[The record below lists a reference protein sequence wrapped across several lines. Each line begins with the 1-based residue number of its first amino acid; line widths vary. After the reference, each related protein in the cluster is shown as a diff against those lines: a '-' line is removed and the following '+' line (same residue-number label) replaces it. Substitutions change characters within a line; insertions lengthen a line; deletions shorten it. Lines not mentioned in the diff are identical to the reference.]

1 MRKILLFIS
10 LCWLLIGFSQATSLN
25 QLQYLTEDYPPYNYR
40 EGDAVTGLSIDL
52 LIAAAKKSGIEFD
65 TSNISLQ
72 PWPRAYR
79 SALIR
84 PDTVLFATTRT
95 ESREELFKWA
105 GPISTTRIVLLA
117 KRERGI
123 EIANPMQI
131 AQYRIGVIRDDVGE
145 QLLLGLGIPRDS
157 MVESSVPQT
166 LAKQFTKN
174 RIDVWAYEENVAR
187 WWLKKE
193 KLGND
198 DLEVVFVLREGELY
212 YAFNQMTDDEVVKQ
226 LQQGIDSV
234 KQLSDD
240 GLKSDYETILEKY
253 F

>member
-52 LIAAAKKSGIEFD
+52 LLAAAKQSGIEFD

-212 YAFNQMTDDEVVKQ
+212 YAFNQMTDDEVVRQ
-226 LQQGIDSV
+226 LQQGIDAV
-234 KQLSDD
+234 KQSSDD